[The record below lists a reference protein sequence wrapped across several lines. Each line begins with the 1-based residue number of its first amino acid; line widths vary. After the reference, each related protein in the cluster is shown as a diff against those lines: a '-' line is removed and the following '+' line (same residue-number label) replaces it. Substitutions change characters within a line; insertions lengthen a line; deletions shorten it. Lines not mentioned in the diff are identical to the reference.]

1 MKIVLAYS
9 GGLDTSVL
17 IKWLHEKYNADI
29 VALTANV
36 GEGKDLAEV
45 KQRALNVGAVGAY
58 MLDLRHEF
66 AEGYVLPA
74 IKANGLYEGV
84 YPLVSALSRPLIVQ
98 KMVEVA
104 EKENADAIAH
114 GCTGK
119 GNDQVRFDVGT
130 AALAPHLKALAPV
143 RDWGMTRAQE
153 IDYANAHG
161 IPVPVKKGTAY
172 SIDEN
177 LWGISIES
185 GPLEDPWTE
194 PPATAYQWTTAP
206 ENAPDKPEYVEVE
219 FLKGRPVSVNG
230 KSPALEDLIEGLN
243 DTAGAHGIGRIDHI
257 ENRLVGIKSREVYE
271 CPGATVILKAH
282 KALEDLILPR
292 ELSSFKTGVDAKWAE
307 VVYTGLWFS
316 PLKKAL
322 DAFIEST
329 QERITGTVRL
339 KLYKGNAS
347 VGGLKSP
354 YSMYDM
360 SLATYEQG
368 DLFSHSSAAG
378 FIDLYGLPTR
388 VWSRGEKRGN

>member
-17 IKWLHEKYNADI
+17 LKYLQEKHNAEL
-29 VALTANV
+29 VALTADV
-36 GEGKDLAEV
+36 GEGKDLDVIRE
-45 KQRALNVGAVGAY
+45 RALKVGAVAAY
-58 MLDLRHEF
+58 TLDLREEF
-66 AEGYVLPA
+66 ADEYVLPC
-74 IKANGLYEGV
+74 IKANGMYEGV
-84 YPLVSALSRPLIVQ
+84 YPLVSALSRPLIV
-98 KMVEVA
+98 KKLVEVA
-104 EKENADAIAH
+104 AKEGADAVAH

-130 AALAPHLKALAPV
+130 AALAPHLKTLAPM
-143 RDWGMTRAQE
+143 RDWGMTRSDE
-153 IDYANAHG
+153 IDYAHAHG
-161 IPVPVKKGTAY
+161 IDVPLKKGAAY

-194 PPATAYQWTTAP
+194 PPKDAYRWTTAP
-206 ENAPDKPEYVEVE
+206 EDAPDKPEYLEIE
-219 FLKGRPVSVNG
+219 WEKGKPVSVNG
-230 KSPALEDLIEGLN
+230 KSQKLADLIESLN
-243 DTAGAHGIGRIDHI
+243 DIAGQHGVGRIDHI

-271 CPGATVILKAH
+271 CPGATVILKGH

-292 ELSSFKTGVDAKWAE
+292 ELSSFKAGIDAKWAE
-307 VVYTGLWFS
+307 VVYTGLWYS
-316 PLKKAL
+316 PLKEAL

-329 QERITGTVRL
+329 QERITGTTRV
-339 KLYKGNAS
+339 KLYKGNAT
-347 VGGLKSP
+347 VVGLKSP

-388 VWSRGEKRGN
+388 VWSRGNKVGK